1 MRAIMVWVQW
11 THISI
16 RTARNQSERN
26 YRNWEGGFDHCF
38 QISSIFVRSEI
49 RISHWPKAPRDF
61 IRPQNRNSDLAAAWM
76 QRWAL
81 LLSGYQN
88 DIEYRSPNKHANADC
103 LSRLLLS
110 DHVRNENDEIQ
121 QINRVLL
128 ESLPVSA
135 AHVRK
140 ETRVDPILAR
150 MLE

>member
-1 MRAIMVWVQW
+1 M
-11 THISI
+11 
-16 RTARNQSERN
+16 
-26 YRNWEGGFDHCF
+26 
-38 QISSIFVRSEI
+38 
-49 RISHWPKAPRDF
+49 
-61 IRPQNRNSDLAAAWM
+61 
-76 QRWAL
+76 
-81 LLSGYQN
+81 LSGYQN

-121 QINRVLL
+121 QINRVQL
-128 ESLPVSA
+128 ESLPVSV